1 MDIRGMAEMIIMQSI
16 SDLWHEEEWRGSMDF
31 FKGEGFMLCAELA
44 GIDLY
49 DQCRVLGMV
58 RGIARQTSRI
68 RTTVRNVNGM
78 PALSSADTLRAFPDE
93 DILEVIRE

>member
-31 FKGEGFMLCAELA
+31 FKGEGFMICAELA
-44 GIDLY
+44 GIDLH

-58 RGIARQTSRI
+58 RRIVKQTFGIRATI
-68 RTTVRNVNGM
+68 RNGQRDGCVF
-78 PALSSADTLRAFPDE
+78 SADKLRAFSDE
-93 DILEVIRE
+93 DILEVILE